1 MIIKTIGGFMD
12 KEQNLNLKIE
22 NKEVAQFTGMA
33 RAQMFFETVMSF
45 LRMLLAIVVA
55 GAVLAGIGLV
65 AWNIY
70 QDNTQPKTPP
80 AKTSQNKSTATQQ
93 KQSVDLSPWRQL
105 KKGMTEA
112 QVRGLL
118 GEPAKVDGGTFA
130 NWYYKNSG
138 AVTFY
143 NDTVYSWE
151 EPR

>member
-33 RAQMFFETVMSF
+33 RAQMFFDTVMSF

-55 GAVLAGIGLV
+55 GAVLTGIGLV

-70 QDNTQPKTPP
+70 QDNTQPKMPP
-80 AKTSQNKSTATQQ
+80 TKTSQNKSTATQQ
-93 KQSVDLSPWRQL
+93 KQSVDLSSWRQL
-105 KKGMTEA
+105 RKSMSEE
-112 QVRGLL
+112 QVRALL
-118 GEPAKVDGGTFA
+118 GEPLKVDGGTLAF
-130 NWYYKNSG
+130 WHYKSG
-138 AVTFY
+138 GKVTFY
-143 NDTVYSWE
+143 QDRVDSWE

>member
-1 MIIKTIGGFMD
+1 MD
-12 KEQNLNLKIE
+12 KDQNLNLKIE

-55 GAVLAGIGLV
+55 GAVLAGIGWV

-80 AKTSQNKSTATQQ
+80 TKTSQNKSTATQQ
-93 KQSVDLSPWRQL
+93 KQSVDLSSWRQL
-105 KKGMTEA
+105 KKSMSEE
-112 QVRGLL
+112 QVRVLL
-118 GEPAKVDGGTFA
+118 GEPVKIDGGAFA
-130 NWYYKNSG
+130 FWQYRNG
-138 AVTFY
+138 GTVTFY
-143 NDTVYSWE
+143 DDKVYSWE

>member
-1 MIIKTIGGFMD
+1 MGVFMD
-12 KEQNLNLKIE
+12 KDQNLNLKIE

-55 GAVLAGIGLV
+55 GAVLAGIGWV

-80 AKTSQNKSTATQQ
+80 TKTSQNKSTATQQ
-93 KQSVDLSPWRQL
+93 KQSVDLSSWRQL
-105 KKGMTEA
+105 KKSMSEE
-112 QVRGLL
+112 QVRVLL
-118 GEPAKVDGGTFA
+118 GEPVKIDGGAFA
-130 NWYYKNSG
+130 FWQYRNG
-138 AVTFY
+138 GTVTFY
-143 NDTVYSWE
+143 DDKVYSWE